1 MNDSLVPLPPA
12 IFLMGP
18 TASGKTDL
26 AIQLCQQ
33 LSCEIISV
41 DSALIYRDMNIGTA
55 KPNADEL
62 AQAPH
67 RLINILDPAE
77 SYSAADFRRD
87 ALAAMTEI
95 TERGNIPLLVGGT
108 MLYFKALLEGLADMP
123 QTDMAIRAYIEGE
136 AQEHGW
142 PYVHAQLAEVD
153 PESASRIHPNHSQRI
168 ERALGIYRSTG
179 LTMTHYL
186 QQQEQQAEV
195 RFPYDVV
202 QLAIA
207 PLDRKVLHERIER
220 RFNIMMEQGLVAE
233 VKGLHQRGD
242 LNLDMPS
249 MRAVGYR
256 QIWQY
261 LEGELSE
268 QEAVERGIIAT
279 RQLAKRQFTWLNSW
293 DDVNWL
299 YTDERGLLVST
310 ESTADVVAG
319 LEGAPALDLALK
331 YLENFPAR

>member
-1 MNDSLVPLPPA
+1 MNENVTALPPA

-33 LSCEIISV
+33 LPCEIISV

-55 KPNADEL
+55 KPSAEEL
-62 AQAPH
+62 ALAPH
-67 RLINILDPAE
+67 QLINILDPSEA
-77 SYSAADFRRD
+77 YSAADFRRD
-87 ALAAMTEI
+87 ALQAMAEI
-95 TERGNIPLLVGGT
+95 TQRGNIPLLVGGT
-108 MLYFKALLEGLADMP
+108 MLYFKALIEGLADMP
-123 QTDMAIRAYIEGE
+123 QTDQAIRAYIENE

-168 ERALGIYRSTG
+168 ERALGVYRATG

-186 QQQEQQAEV
+186 QQQEKLADEV
-195 RFPYDVV
+195 FPYDVL

-220 RFNIMMEQGLVAE
+220 RFHLMMEQGLVDE
-233 VKGLHQRGD
+233 VKALHRRGD
-242 LNLDMPS
+242 LSLDMPS
-249 MRAVGYR
+249 IRAVGYR
-256 QIWQY
+256 QTWQY

-268 QEAVERGIIAT
+268 QEMIERGIIAT

-293 DDVNWL
+293 PDVNWL
-299 YTDERGLLVST
+299 YTDEKGLLVST
-310 ESTADVVAG
+310 DATADVVVG
-319 LEGAPALDLALK
+319 LEGAPVLALALK
-331 YLENFPAR
+331 YLEKFAC